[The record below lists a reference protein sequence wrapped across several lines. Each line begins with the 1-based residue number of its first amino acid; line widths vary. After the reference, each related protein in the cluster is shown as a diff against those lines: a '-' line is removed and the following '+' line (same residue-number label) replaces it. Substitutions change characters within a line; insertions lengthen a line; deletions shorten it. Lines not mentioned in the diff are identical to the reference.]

1 MSVELHRRLAVLL
14 TGLFALAI
22 VAAPTLQARAHIE
35 RAVFAA
41 NYAMPDGTLPTI
53 CGGHDQPVD
62 QHRHHT
68 PDCSACVLMASPAL
82 SDHSPFVARRL
93 EAPGSARFVL
103 DVVASGQPI
112 AWAPHRA
119 RAPPAQSIT

>member
-1 MSVELHRRLAVLL
+1 MGAGFQRRLAVLL

-22 VAAPTLQARAHIE
+22 AVAPTLQARAHIE
-35 RAVFAA
+35 RAVFTAS
-41 NYAMPDGTLPTI
+41 YAMPDGTLPEI

-62 QHRHHT
+62 QHGHHT

-82 SDHSPFVARRL
+82 WDVSSFVARRL
-93 EAPGSARFVL
+93 EAPGSVRFAP
-103 DVVASGQPI
+103 DVVAIGRPA

-119 RAPPAQSIT
+119 RAPPADSIA